1 MAFGLSFAVASP
13 GTWPYPL
20 YAMQKEISTLPEK
33 AWRPYAEVR
42 TELLQQGWKPF
53 AAAHADGDDFC
64 HDSDRLCQK
73 YPELLWCYL
82 AGRPGCHLG
91 FYKTTP
97 MRYRVVL
104 VDGQKKY
111 WRVAAIFEP
120 DRQFIQKWFHR
131 KAGEER

>member
-1 MAFGLSFAVASP
+1 
-13 GTWPYPL
+13 
-20 YAMQKEISTLPEK
+20 
-33 AWRPYAEVR
+33 
-42 TELLQQGWKPF
+42 
-53 AAAHADGDDFC
+53 
-64 HDSDRLCQK
+64 
-73 YPELLWCYL
+73 
-82 AGRPGCHLG
+82 
-91 FYKTTP
+91 